1 MSKSCRRK
9 KHTEL
14 ILGGR
19 GGRRWYGNG
28 PPDWPQGPEKQ
39 PCQTAEEAV
48 EARRKAIKHL
58 RKHGSGSSAARRVR
72 KALNSCEPDNRC
84 LSGACPVCMR
94 AFQRW
99 FVHAADEFI
108 RSHPASEAG
117 GFKAVSLVPSLI
129 QMEQDDE

>member
-1 MSKSCRRK
+1 MAVVAG
-9 KHTEL
+9 TAT
-14 ILGGR
+14 
-19 GGRRWYGNG
+19 GRRIGRKVPRSNHAK
-28 PPDWPQGPEKQ
+28 PQRRPLRLG
-39 PCQTAEEAV
+39 
-48 EARRKAIKHL
+48 ARRSSIF